1 MPRYKDWKP
10 GETRI
15 DCKVVDEKGGRI
27 ETYLPHMS
35 PEDGVAFNALMIE
48 CAITPLDERPSEL
61 SKAVIRAWN
70 RILKKRRAEKEAAE
84 KKGKG
89 NARKK

>member
-1 MPRYKDWKP
+1 MARYKDWKP
-10 GETRI
+10 GEVRI

-27 ETYLPHMS
+27 ETYLPKLT

-48 CAITPLDERPSEL
+48 CAITPVDERPCEL
-61 SKAVIRAWN
+61 SKAVVRAWK
-70 RILKKRRAEKEAAE
+70 RILKKRKAEEEA

-89 NARKK
+89 HARKK